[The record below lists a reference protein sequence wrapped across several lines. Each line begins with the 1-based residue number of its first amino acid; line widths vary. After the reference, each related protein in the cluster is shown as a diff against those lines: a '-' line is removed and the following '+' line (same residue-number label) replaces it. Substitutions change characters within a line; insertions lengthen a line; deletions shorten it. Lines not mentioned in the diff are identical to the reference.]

1 MTDSDVKI
9 MQGPKVVVL
18 VYDRLS
24 MFEFGIVT
32 EVFGLNRS
40 EFGNDWYQ
48 FSMCSVDGK
57 EITGTGGMSLTV
69 DHGLEALA
77 EANIIVIPGWR
88 KPYTSIPPQLKTHLV
103 ASYQRGA
110 RIVGICGGAFV
121 LAAAG
126 LLKGKRATTHWQFVE
141 TFIGAYPDVQLKTA
155 PLYCADNRLYTSA
168 GSAAGIDLCLFV
180 VQEDYGHAIANVV
193 AKRLVVAPIRPG
205 GQTQDI
211 ERPILPQDKH
221 SQLAPVLDW
230 LRLNLATRYTI
241 EDVARRAKMSA
252 RTFLRH
258 FKQVTGMNYGE
269 WMTLQRIDRAKT
281 LLFETQLSIDTIAEA
296 CGYGSTG
303 SFRRAFSNATKASP
317 SIFRKM
323 SAHSLPKSP
332 AIIQN

>member
-1 MTDSDVKI
+1 MTYSDVKVLR
-9 MQGPKVVVL
+9 GPKVVAL

-32 EVFGLNRS
+32 EVFGLDRP
-40 EFGNDWYQ
+40 EFGKDWYQ
-48 FSMCSVDGK
+48 FSMCSVDGEK
-57 EITGTGGMSLTV
+57 ITGTGGMSLRV
-69 DHGLEALA
+69 DRGLEALA
-77 EANIIVIPGWR
+77 EADIIVIPGWR
-88 KPYTSIPPQLKTHLV
+88 KPYTSIPPKLKSQLV
-103 ASYQRGA
+103 ASYERGV

-141 TFIGAYPDVQLKTA
+141 TFIGAYPDVQLETA

-205 GQTQDI
+205 AQPQNID
-211 ERPILPQDKH
+211 RPILPQDKH

-230 LRLNLATRYTI
+230 LRLNLATRHKI
-241 EDVARRAKMSA
+241 EDVAQKANMSA

-281 LLFETQLSIDTIAEA
+281 LLLETQLTVDTIAEA

-303 SFRRAFSNATKASP
+303 SFRRAFSNTTKVSP
-317 SIFRKM
+317 SLFRKQP
-323 SAHSLPKSP
+323 SQSLSRLP
-332 AIIQN
+332 ASTL

>member
-1 MTDSDVKI
+1 MADSDVK
-9 MQGPKVVVL
+9 MLHGPKVVAL

-32 EVFGLNRS
+32 EVFGLSRP

-57 EITGTGGMSLTV
+57 NITGTGGMSLTV
-69 DHGLEALA
+69 DRGVEALA
-77 EANIIVIPGWR
+77 EADIILIPGWR
-88 KPYTSIPPQLKTHLV
+88 KPYTSIPPHLKYQLV
-103 ASYQRGA
+103 AAYEGGA

-126 LLKGKRATTHWQFVE
+126 LLKGRRATTHWQFVE
-141 TFIGAYPDVQLKTA
+141 TFIGAYPDVQLETA
-155 PLYCADNRLYTSA
+155 PLYCSDNRLYTSA

-205 GQTQDI
+205 GQPQDI
-211 ERPILPQDKH
+211 DRPILPQDKH
-221 SQLAPVLDW
+221 SQLVPILDW
-230 LRLNLATRYTI
+230 LRLNLATRHRI
-241 EDVARRAKMSA
+241 EGVAMRANMSS

-258 FKQVTGMNYGE
+258 FKHVTGMNYGE
-269 WMTLQRIDRAKT
+269 WMTLQRLDRAKT
-281 LLFETQLSIDTIAEA
+281 LLSETQLSVDTIAEA

-303 SFRRAFSNATKASP
+303 SFRRAFSNTTKISP
-317 SIFRKM
+317 SIFRKQP
-323 SAHSLPKSP
+323 SARLNNLSTSTL
-332 AIIQN
+332 